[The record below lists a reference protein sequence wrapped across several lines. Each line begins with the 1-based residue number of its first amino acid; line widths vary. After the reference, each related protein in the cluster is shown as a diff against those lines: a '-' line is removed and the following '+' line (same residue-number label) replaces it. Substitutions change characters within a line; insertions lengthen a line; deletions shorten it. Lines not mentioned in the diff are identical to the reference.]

1 MAKKDIDNNDSNV
14 SISQSELDKAFNN
27 KKAASDAPAD
37 KKIAKKPSSTKEI
50 LPADQALPVKLLLI
64 PLQGR
69 PIFPGIFTP
78 LMISSSDDTKVIE
91 EVCSG
96 DGYIG
101 IVMLKNETENP
112 SVSDLYEVGTIAR
125 IIKKINLPDGGL
137 NVFISTLKRFRIRKA
152 LHATTPMA
160 AAVDYLDDEEDDTF

>member
-91 EVCSG
+91 EVCSRG
-96 DGYIG
+96 L
-101 IVMLKNETENP
+101 LKKSIYPTAGSTYLFRRSSASAFEKRCTRRRRWRLQ
-112 SVSDLYEVGTIAR
+112 SITSTTKRTIR
-125 IIKKINLPDGGL
+125 
-137 NVFISTLKRFRIRKA
+137 LK
-152 LHATTPMA
+152 
-160 AAVDYLDDEEDDTF
+160 